1 MTTNNKNLKLAI
13 QKEGRLTDE
22 TLEFLRKSGF
32 SFESYKQRLFSLCR
46 NFPLEILYVRDDDI
60 AGYVSSGVVDLG
72 IVGQNILNEARL
84 QVRKLLNLRFGFCSL
99 ILAVP
104 KESDIKSLK
113 DLAGKVIATT
123 YPLSV
128 KQFLNQNEIA
138 AKVIQISGSV
148 EIAPALGV
156 AEAIADLT
164 SSGSTLALNDLR
176 ILDKIYDSEAVLITN
191 KNVLES
197 DKKKKLLDSLVI
209 RFQAI
214 LSAGQYKY
222 VSMSVPKILLSKLK
236 KVIPGIYF
244 DINSSIED
252 IKNVSV
258 KVVMK
263 EDVFWEN
270 LERYKKYGLSNFILI
285 PLEKI
290 IN

>member
-22 TLEFLRKSGF
+22 TLDFLRRSGLE
-32 SFESYKQRLFSLCR
+32 FESYKQRLFSVCR
-46 NFPLEILYVRDDDI
+46 SYPLEILYVRDDDI
-60 AGYVSSGVVDLG
+60 AGYVGSGVVDLG

-84 QVRKLLNLRFGFCSL
+84 QVKKLLNLRFGFCSL

-113 DLAGKVIATT
+113 DLTGKVIATT
-123 YPLSV
+123 YPSSI
-128 KQFLNQNEIA
+128 KKFLNQNDIK
-138 AKVIQISGSV
+138 AKVVQISGSV
-148 EIAPALGV
+148 EITPTLGV
-156 AEAIADLT
+156 ADAVADLT

-176 ILDKIYDSEAVLITN
+176 ILDKIYDSEAVLIAN
-191 KNVLES
+191 KNVLDTE
-197 DKKKKLLDSLVI
+197 KKKKLLDQLTL
-209 RFQAI
+209 RFQGV

-222 VSMSVPKILLSKLK
+222 ISMSAPENLLSKMRK
-236 KVIPGIYF
+236 IIPAVNLS
-244 DINSSIED
+244 IN
-252 IKNVSV
+252 KNYVNNKCMQV
-258 KVVMK
+258 NAVMK

-270 LERYKKYGLSNFILI
+270 LERFKKYGLSNFILM